1 MTQYEIE
8 TRESTV
14 KSVTHEVVTGLS
26 FPTDENQ
33 VKVAIFDKEF
43 YLNYASIQTVWEDGG
58 YIPEAYIK
66 VSYVSILKNG
76 KTGQAYD
83 KREFNIGHIGKYI
96 VGAED
101 TFKEI
106 FKKHAE
112 AIESKIK
119 EQAAA

>member
-1 MTQYEIE
+1 MKYEIE

-14 KSVTHEVVTGLS
+14 KSVTHEVVTYLS
-26 FPTDENQ
+26 FPTYENQ
-33 VKVAIFDKEF
+33 VKVAIFNKEF

-66 VSYVSILKNG
+66 VSYVSILKSG
-76 KTGQAYD
+76 KTGEAYD
-83 KREFNIGHIGKYI
+83 KREFSITDIGKYI

-101 TFKEI
+101 TFKEM

-112 AIESKIK
+112 AIDIKIK
-119 EQAAA
+119 EQVVA